1 MTSGLRP
8 ETSGSELQARVA
20 EAVPVQFS
28 PLAVGVGDGEEDAL
42 ARARRRRLR
51 WQIGFAVALALAVA
65 SFAIVIVSSV
75 YEARASVLIRPPGGQ
90 SGVPQAVGGAL
101 QSEVEILRSFEVL
114 RQALESIGVEV
125 LYPGLVGETT
135 GALRA
140 AAVARMREA
149 LAAHTLPDSDVI
161 EVTFRHAD
169 AQLAADVVN
178 RLLERFQR
186 SRREMLA
193 PAVSRR
199 LLHERIEEQREAL
212 AAAETSLAAFH
223 AEHPELAARDTRRE
237 LADRRLALEAE
248 LRAQRDAADDLR
260 SAAGSDEPSVL
271 RARGRLDE
279 LELELQATLNTHV
292 DGSRAVAKLRSE
304 IGRVRGFLADKERAA
319 TQGQAR
325 RLELLRSR
333 QRELE
338 AQLAELGEAERA
350 LPELERRGRDLA
362 RERDIASRRLDA
374 YQRELE
380 AATLAADVGEHQLAV
395 AARVLEPAQPPTAR
409 MIPAERARR
418 AWALLGGAVIVLVG
432 VFVTDELEQR
442 RARHQ
447 PSVWTAHVGAG
458 AEGGSLALMMPGA
471 GRGTAGGSV
480 VLLLQGRAEGAAGG
494 AAASGSER
502 PA

>member
-8 ETSGSELQARVA
+8 ETSGSELQPRVA
-20 EAVPVQFS
+20 QAVPVAFS
-28 PLAVGVGDGEEDAL
+28 PLAAGAGDGEEDAL
-42 ARARRRRLR
+42 ERARRRRLR
-51 WQIGFAVALALAVA
+51 WQVGFAVALALAVA

-114 RQALESIGVEV
+114 RQALESIGFEV
-125 LYPGLVGETT
+125 LYPGLEGETT

-140 AAVARMREA
+140 AAVARVREA
-149 LAAHTLPDSDVI
+149 LAVRTLPDSDVI

-178 RLLERFQR
+178 RLVERFQR

-212 AAAETSLAAFH
+212 SAAETALAAFH
-223 AEHPELAARDTRRE
+223 AEHPELATRDTRRE

-248 LRAQRDAADDLR
+248 LRTQRDAEDDVR
-260 SAAGSDEPSVL
+260 SAAGSEDASVL

-304 IGRVRGFLADKERAA
+304 IGRVREFLAEKERAA

-325 RLELLRSR
+325 KLELLRSR

-338 AQLAELGEAERA
+338 AQLTALGEAERA
-350 LPELERRGRDLA
+350 LPELELRGRDLA

-380 AATLAADVGEHQLAV
+380 AATLAADVGEHELAV

-409 MIPAERARR
+409 MIPAESARR

-442 RARHQ
+442 RMRRQ
-447 PSVWTAHVGAG
+447 PPTVWTAHVGAG
-458 AEGGSLALMMPGA
+458 AEGGALSLLMPSGQ
-471 GRGTAGGSV
+471 RGAGGSPV
-480 VLLLQGRAEGAAGG
+480 VLLLSGAAEST
-494 AAASGSER
+494 AGSDEGR
-502 PA
+502 GRI